1 MSEQSEKKQFKQLE
15 LPGMSMT
22 CESSLTQN
30 IKLGTTGLKLTND
43 FGFETALNAKGFSS
57 ESEAKD

>member
-1 MSEQSEKKQFKQLE
+1 MNDKSEKKQFKQLE

-43 FGFETALNAKGFSS
+43 FGFETALNAKGFS
-57 ESEAKD
+57 